1 MTNKIKEL
9 KAHAQRLINLGNS
22 KEKME
27 GVGMN
32 RILDLMSS
40 FTEYDVE
47 CLNVIYD
54 GLEPTSEL
62 AEYMKKVLV
71 LLSDVEPSEGEFDIV
86 HSISEI
92 IKKEYNGHLICEEQ
106 RADLFVY
113 IDGVEETIESICT
126 DTIYFEN
133 DYHTTKF
140 LDADIQHLSYIYKV
154 IGGKL
159 KQYR

>member
-1 MTNKIKEL
+1 MTNKINGLKEQ
-9 KAHAQRLINLGNS
+9 AQELIDLGNS

-62 AEYMKKVLV
+62 AESMKKVLV
-71 LLSDVEPSEGEFDIV
+71 LLSE
-86 HSISEI
+86 
-92 IKKEYNGHLICEEQ
+92 
-106 RADLFVY
+106 
-113 IDGVEETIESICT
+113 
-126 DTIYFEN
+126 
-133 DYHTTKF
+133 
-140 LDADIQHLSYIYKV
+140 
-154 IGGKL
+154 
-159 KQYR
+159 

>member
-9 KAHAQRLINLGNS
+9 KAQAQELIDLGNS

-32 RILDLMSS
+32 RILDLMTD

-47 CLNVIYD
+47 CLNVIYG

-62 AEYMKKVLV
+62 AESMKKVLA
-71 LLSDVEPSEGEFDIV
+71 LLSDVELLQEMTFDIV

-92 IKKEYNGHLICEEQ
+92 IKKEYNGHLVCEDQ

-113 IDGVEETIESICT
+113 IDGVEETIKSIST

-133 DYHTTKF
+133 DSHTIKF
-140 LDADIQHLSYIYKV
+140 LDADIQHLSYIFKV
-154 IGGKL
+154 IG
-159 KQYR
+159 

>member
-9 KAHAQRLINLGNS
+9 KAQSQELIDLGNS

-32 RILDLMSS
+32 RILDLMTD

-62 AEYMKKVLV
+62 AESMKKVLA
-71 LLSDVEPSEGEFDIV
+71 LLSDVELLQEMTFDIV

-92 IKKEYNGHLICEEQ
+92 IKKEYNGHLICEDQ

-113 IDGVEETIESICT
+113 IDGECETIESIST
-126 DTIYFEN
+126 DTIHFEN
-133 DYHTTKF
+133 DSHTIKF
-140 LDADIQHLSYIYKV
+140 LDADIQHLSYIFKV
-154 IGGKL
+154 IG
-159 KQYR
+159 

>member
-9 KAHAQRLINLGNS
+9 KVQSQELIDLGNS

-62 AEYMKKVLV
+62 AESMKKVLV
-71 LLSDVEPSEGEFDIV
+71 LLSE
-86 HSISEI
+86 
-92 IKKEYNGHLICEEQ
+92 
-106 RADLFVY
+106 
-113 IDGVEETIESICT
+113 
-126 DTIYFEN
+126 
-133 DYHTTKF
+133 
-140 LDADIQHLSYIYKV
+140 
-154 IGGKL
+154 
-159 KQYR
+159 

>member
-1 MTNKIKEL
+1 MSNKIKGL
-9 KAHAQRLINLGNS
+9 KAQAQELIELGDS

-32 RILDLMSS
+32 RILDLMAD

-54 GLEPTSEL
+54 GLEPTSEV
-62 AEYMKKVLV
+62 AESMKKVLV

-86 HSISEI
+86 HSIVEI
-92 IKKEYNGHLICEEQ
+92 IKNRYNGHLVCEDQ

-113 IDGVEETIESICT
+113 IDGVEETIESIST
-126 DTIYFEN
+126 DTIHFEN
-133 DYHTTKF
+133 DSHTIKF

-154 IGGKL
+154 IG
-159 KQYR
+159 

>member
-9 KAHAQRLINLGNS
+9 KAQAQELIDLGNS

-47 CLNVIYD
+47 CLNVVYD

-62 AEYMKKVLV
+62 AESMKKVLV
-71 LLSDVEPSEGEFDIV
+71 LLSDVELLQEMTFDIV

-92 IKKEYNGHLICEEQ
+92 IKNDYNGHLICEEQ

-113 IDGVEETIESICT
+113 INGVEETIESIST

-133 DYHTTKF
+133 DSYTIKF
-140 LDADIQHLSYIYKV
+140 LDADIQHLSYIFKV
-154 IGGKL
+154 IG
-159 KQYR
+159 

>member
-9 KAHAQRLINLGNS
+9 KAQSQELIDLGNS

-27 GVGMN
+27 GVGMG

-62 AEYMKKVLV
+62 AESMKKVLV
-71 LLSDVEPSEGEFDIV
+71 LLSE
-86 HSISEI
+86 
-92 IKKEYNGHLICEEQ
+92 
-106 RADLFVY
+106 
-113 IDGVEETIESICT
+113 
-126 DTIYFEN
+126 
-133 DYHTTKF
+133 
-140 LDADIQHLSYIYKV
+140 
-154 IGGKL
+154 
-159 KQYR
+159 